1 MNTGGK
7 IVVTLSIAS
16 SALFAAW
23 LLTGTRKVKTK
34 QFVARKAITIKDAIK
49 SQKVLA
55 SEDQEAY
62 YI

>member
-7 IVVTLSIAS
+7 IVVTLGIAS

-23 LLTGTRKVKTK
+23 LLTGPRKIKTK
-34 QFVARKAITIKDAIK
+34 QFVARKAITIKDAVK
-49 SQKVLA
+49 SQRVVV
-55 SEDQEAY
+55 SEDQEVY